1 MSPLSRR
8 DFLKQSFVLALAGAA
23 LEGATAPAAAQIPP
37 LPRRPLGKTGA
48 LVSIIGFGS
57 ASRFVAIDN
66 EEEALALL
74 ECAFALGVN
83 YFDTSPDY
91 TRKGIERLSERRLGQ
106 FAKRRRSEIFIA
118 TKVNPRDRDG
128 ALRSV
133 ERSLE
138 IMQTDYLDLIQIHA
152 LHSVADLDRMGGPNG
167 AVAALMAVKERKLAR
182 FVGVTGHNDGAAMAE
197 ALRRY
202 DFDTVLMALNA
213 AQSANPV
220 AVRSMAPIPAFEAAA
235 LGVALEKQMGVLAMK
250 TMAHGNIV
258 GSGGGLARAADLL
271 RFNLSL
277 PIACAVIGGHREEQL
292 EENVRL
298 ARAFAPMSD
307 SEKQKLRDQVAPSR
321 DAWQRYLRSHD
332 DSLPV

>member
-1 MSPLSRR
+1 M
-8 DFLKQSFVLALAGAA
+8 A
-23 LEGATAPAAAQIPP
+23 PP
-37 LPRRPLGKTGA
+37 LARRPLGKTGA
-48 LVSIIGFGS
+48 MISIIGFGT
-57 ASRFVAIDN
+57 ASRFVAIED

-74 ECAFALGVN
+74 ERAFALGVN
-83 YFDTSPDY
+83 FFDTSPDY

-106 FAKRRRSEIFIA
+106 FAKRRRNEIFIA

-138 IMQTDYLDLIQIHA
+138 VMQTDYVDLIQIHA
-152 LHSVADLDRMGGPNG
+152 LHSVQDLDRMGGPNG
-167 AVAALMAVKERKLAR
+167 AVAALAAVKERKLAR
-182 FVGVTGHNDGAAMAE
+182 FVGITGHNDGAAMAE

-202 DFDTVLMALNA
+202 DFDAVLMALNA

-220 AVRSMAPIPAFEAAA
+220 AVRSMEPIPAFEGAA
-235 LGVALEKQMGVLAMK
+235 LATALEKKMGVLAMK
-250 TMAHGNIV
+250 TMAHGNLV
-258 GSGGGLARAADLL
+258 GGGSGMAGAADLL

-277 PIACAVIGGHREEQL
+277 PVAAAVVGIDQRERL
-292 EENVRL
+292 EENIRV
-298 ARAFAPMSD
+298 ARAFAPMNEN
-307 SEKQKLRDQVAPSR
+307 EKQKLRDRVAPSR